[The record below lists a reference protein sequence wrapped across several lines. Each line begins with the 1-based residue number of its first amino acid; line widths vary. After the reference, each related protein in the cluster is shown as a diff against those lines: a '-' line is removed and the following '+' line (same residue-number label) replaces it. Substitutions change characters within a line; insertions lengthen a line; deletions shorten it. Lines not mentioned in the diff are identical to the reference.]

1 MEEINTVNY
10 KSLKI
15 ENKTNNSNK
24 LVKFFKGIKIYF
36 KDYILFLK
44 GGTIKVFHLI
54 RYSTYHWGFQ
64 MIVIYGVIQSISQ
77 INNMTIELSP
87 HLVKGGDIE

>member
-1 MEEINTVNY
+1 MEEINIDDERL
-10 KSLKI
+10 LKLD
-15 ENKTNNSNK
+15 KKKNNTNK

-44 GGTIKVFHLI
+44 GGSIKILHLI

-77 INNMTIELSP
+77 INNMAIELSP
-87 HLVKGGDIE
+87 YLVKGGEIE

>member
-1 MEEINTVNY
+1 MEEINTDNY
-10 KSLKI
+10 KLLKI

-44 GGTIKVFHLI
+44 GGTIKI
-54 RYSTYHWGFQ
+54 
-64 MIVIYGVIQSISQ
+64 
-77 INNMTIELSP
+77 
-87 HLVKGGDIE
+87 